1 MVATGWPRGTGAGS
15 MDEPAL
21 FVGSAR
27 LGVSRGISRGRGGH
41 REHHIRGMQAKRVA
55 FGWRLGGMCGVWA
68 NKTPPAKPLSCKA
81 LRHVWRLRRLFLT
94 LIWKLRAGR

>member
-1 MVATGWPRGTGAGS
+1 VVATGWPRGDAVVATWWPRGGHGGGHGGTGAGS
-15 MDEPAL
+15 MDGPAL

-55 FGWRLGGMCGVWA
+55 
-68 NKTPPAKPLSCKA
+68 
-81 LRHVWRLRRLFLT
+81 
-94 LIWKLRAGR
+94 

>member
-1 MVATGWPRGTGAGS
+1 MVATGWPRGDAVVATVVATGWPRGGHGGTGAGS
-15 MDEPAL
+15 MGEPAL

-55 FGWRLGGMCGVWA
+55 
-68 NKTPPAKPLSCKA
+68 
-81 LRHVWRLRRLFLT
+81 
-94 LIWKLRAGR
+94 

>member
-55 FGWRLGGMCGVWA
+55 
-68 NKTPPAKPLSCKA
+68 
-81 LRHVWRLRRLFLT
+81 
-94 LIWKLRAGR
+94 

>member
-1 MVATGWPRGTGAGS
+1 MVATGWPQGDAVVATWWPRGGHGGTGAGS
-15 MDEPAL
+15 LIEPAL

-55 FGWRLGGMCGVWA
+55 
-68 NKTPPAKPLSCKA
+68 
-81 LRHVWRLRRLFLT
+81 
-94 LIWKLRAGR
+94 